1 MRGYV
6 DRIDVAED
14 GRRAWVID
22 YKTGST
28 RSYEGMKDGT
38 NPLVDGT
45 KLQLPVYLAAV
56 PGAEVAVPLYWF
68 ISSAGGFTQMKFETT
83 PENMQ
88 RYEQTLAAILEG
100 LKRGA
105 FPAVSGETDDFYG
118 GWKNCQW
125 CDFARLCSRR
135 RDDEFEDKQAH
146 PDLQPWRRVAVTA
159 RGEDSP

>member
-1 MRGYV
+1 
-6 DRIDVAED
+6 
-14 GRRAWVID
+14 
-22 YKTGST
+22 
-28 RSYEGMKDGT
+28 
-38 NPLVDGT
+38 
-45 KLQLPVYLAAV
+45 
-56 PGAEVAVPLYWF
+56 
-68 ISSAGGFTQMKFETT
+68 MKFETT